1 MQQLK
6 IAMNGA
12 PTSTVCARQ
21 LMEAIPLVMR
31 HFRGWMRSHRI
42 AGLSVPQFRALALLG
57 RLDGADLRSVAEHLG
72 LSTPSASRMIQ
83 TLVTKG
89 FVVREAATGDR
100 RQIALHLSE
109 RGRAVMKAAQR
120 HTEGR
125 IAQVLGELSSDERAE
140 LSRAA

>member
-6 IAMNGA
+6 IAMNPPA
-12 PTSTVCARQ
+12 SSTACARQ
-21 LMEAIPLVMR
+21 LMEAVPLVMR
-31 HFRGWMRSHRI
+31 HFRGWMRSQRI
-42 AGLSVPQFRALALLG
+42 AGLSVPQFRAMALLG
-57 RLDGADLRSVAEHLG
+57 RLGGCDLRSVAEHLG

-89 FVVREAATGDR
+89 FVVREAATEDR

-109 RGRAVMKAAQR
+109 RGRAVMKAAQK

-125 IAQVLGELSSDERAE
+125 IAQVLGELSGEQR
-140 LSRAA
+140 